1 MFEWCKNLET
11 HLLNEDW
18 ETIQDKDLKWMIV
31 SGVTEAARREII
43 PFVSTRSSISAI
55 EEMIRRFSQK
65 KYDDSKRQ
73 ESLDKKQREEV
84 ETRRAQADKMK
95 RKQEYISRKQESGED
110 TREHLLPKKSYSYKH
125 MLQTRGAC

>member
-1 MFEWCKNLET
+1 MET

-95 RKQEYISRKQESGED
+95 RKQEYISRKQESGKD
-110 TREHLLPKKSYSYKH
+110 PREHFAAKEEL
-125 MLQTRGAC
+125 